1 MTLVPEVSEKISDY
15 PLTVQQGNTA
25 IPYTVPVIDKRS
37 ASTKVVI
44 GTGQTLIIGG
54 LIKDKSGKGQIKVPL
69 LGDMPIL
76 GHFFKSETD
85 TVQKTELLIFVS
97 PTIITPDQIAHMAK
111 MEKYGLGKSY
121 MQQKERNEKMLLILE
136 KQQQDKEI
144 SLASQMKTL
153 LERQKQLAEESKE
166 LQMQLNKEEQGLKA
180 LEETKNSVI
189 QKRKELQKK

>member
-1 MTLVPEVSEKISDY
+1 
-15 PLTVQQGNTA
+15 
-25 IPYTVPVIDKRS
+25 
-37 ASTKVVI
+37 
-44 GTGQTLIIGG
+44 
-54 LIKDKSGKGQIKVPL
+54 
-69 LGDMPIL
+69 
-76 GHFFKSETD
+76 
-85 TVQKTELLIFVS
+85 
-97 PTIITPDQIAHMAK
+97 
-111 MEKYGLGKSY
+111 